1 MIGDVDENGMITA
14 VDASRILFLYA
25 ELNSGNVTADEK
37 DMYVCDVN
45 RDGKINAADASVC
58 LVFYAEV
65 ADGYDKDFVTYL
77 TEVLGVKLKDNK

>member
-1 MIGDVDENGMITA
+1 MITA

-25 ELNSGNVTADEK
+25 ELNSGSVTATEK
-37 DMYVCDVN
+37 DMFVCDVN

-65 ADGYDKDFVTYL
+65 ADGYKDSFVTYL
-77 TEVLGVKLKDNK
+77 TDVMKIKLK